1 MIFYTRTRDIMQE
14 LAAVELSRREWHW
27 HKIIRQW
34 ITKDSHSREA
44 NATSHLNMV
53 DHTGG
58 APIGVPPVRLSENSE
73 RGIYIFFDAPN
84 WRRERKEFI
93 LNYDELEHRNEQG
106 AIINAPV
113 AGPVF
118 ARTGGPPGMGGAA
131 AGMAGQQGAGAIER
145 GT

>member
-1 MIFYTRTRDIMQE
+1 MIFYTKTRDIMQE
-14 LAAVELSRREWHW
+14 LAAAELSRREWHW

-34 ITKDSHSREA
+34 ITKDSRE
-44 NATSHLNMV
+44 TTTGHLNMI

-93 LNYDELEHRNEQG
+93 LNYDELEHRNAQG
-106 AIINAPV
+106 AIISAPV
-113 AGPVF
+113 DGPVF

-131 AGMAGQQGAGAIER
+131 TGMGGQQGGGAIER
-145 GT
+145 QT